1 MRKFLKGMGATA
13 IAPVAIKA
21 SALIPKP
28 DIATAIQKS
37 YQSLTP
43 LIQNF
48 RASTMNF
55 DSNVTTYF
63 NQFNKAK
70 AVGTSYADIVPA
82 TDKEGNPLDKPS
94 DDLDGYVKELM
105 GYVFDDKMID
115 ELLNTKSNSGKMAND
130 IVVTRLKEMGVRIH

>member
-1 MRKFLKGMGATA
+1 MKSFKEVRKETKKTPYMTWNNKNFGEGTMSQGIFDKDMDRAKDSARNLVMFLK
-13 IAPVAIKA
+13 
-21 SALIPKP
+21 
-28 DIATAIQKS
+28 QN
-37 YQSLTP
+37 QSIT
-43 LIQNF
+43 IGQ
-48 RASTMNF
+48 
-55 DSNVTTYF
+55 
-63 NQFNKAK
+63 
-70 AVGTSYADIVPA
+70 A

>member
-1 MRKFLKGMGATA
+1 MKKFKEVRKETKKTPYMTWNNKNFGEGTMSQGIFDKDMNRAKDSARNLVMFLK
-13 IAPVAIKA
+13 
-21 SALIPKP
+21 
-28 DIATAIQKS
+28 QN
-37 YQSLTP
+37 QSIT
-43 LIQNF
+43 IGQ
-48 RASTMNF
+48 
-55 DSNVTTYF
+55 
-63 NQFNKAK
+63 
-70 AVGTSYADIVPA
+70 A

>member
-1 MRKFLKGMGATA
+1 MTWNNKNFGEGTMSQGIFDKDMDRAKDSARNLVMFLK
-13 IAPVAIKA
+13 
-21 SALIPKP
+21 
-28 DIATAIQKS
+28 QN
-37 YQSLTP
+37 QSIT
-43 LIQNF
+43 IGQ
-48 RASTMNF
+48 
-55 DSNVTTYF
+55 
-63 NQFNKAK
+63 
-70 AVGTSYADIVPA
+70 A

>member
-1 MRKFLKGMGATA
+1 MKKFKEVRKETKKTPYMTWNNKNFGEGTMSQGIFDKDMDRAKDSARNLVMFLK
-13 IAPVAIKA
+13 
-21 SALIPKP
+21 
-28 DIATAIQKS
+28 QN
-37 YQSLTP
+37 QSIT
-43 LIQNF
+43 IGQ
-48 RASTMNF
+48 
-55 DSNVTTYF
+55 
-63 NQFNKAK
+63 
-70 AVGTSYADIVPA
+70 A